1 MKNANEKERFVEL
14 RAEGRSYA
22 DIAVALKISKPTLIA
37 WGKDL
42 QKEISNA
49 RTLRMDE
56 LFEKYAVAKSKRVEV
71 FGKRLEAIM
80 TELDKRDLS
89 DCLTP
94 TLLTLALKYGES
106 LRAEYEPL
114 KLLGDEMDWLDI
126 KNTETA
132 AWSA

>member
-1 MKNANEKERFVEL
+1 MKNANDKERFIEL
-14 RAEGRSYA
+14 RAENRSYA
-22 DIAVALKISKPTLIA
+22 DIADILKVSKTTLIA
-37 WGKDL
+37 WAKDL
-42 QKEISNA
+42 EIDIQNA
-49 RTLRMDE
+49 RTLRMVE

-71 FGKRLEAIM
+71 FGKRLDAILA
-80 TELDKRDLS
+80 ELDTRDLADVPS
-89 DCLTP
+89 P
-94 TLLTLALKYGES
+94 VLLTLALKYGES